1 MTNLLPADHLE
12 RTDAWGGVSSAMDYV
27 FRPSDVAGIQ
37 HALDLARQAG
47 VSVGFRGSGRSYG
60 DASINAEQVLV
71 DLTRMTRILAWDPER
86 GIIKVEP
93 GVTVAD
99 LWRYV
104 IGDGWWPPVV
114 PGTMFPSIGGCLAMN
129 VHGKNNW
136 HAGVLGEHVRQFT
149 ALLPTGEM
157 VTCTPDSVPELF
169 HAMIGGL
176 GLLGCFTEIELQM
189 ARIHS
194 GRLRVL
200 ARSEPD
206 MNAMLEDMEAL
217 KDEWNYLVGWV
228 DGIAG
233 GKGLGRGQIHAA
245 NYLEEGE
252 DRSPAQS
259 LRLENQD
266 LPDTFF
272 GVVPKS
278 IMWRFMHPMAN
289 NLGMR
294 LVNQG
299 RYLMGVRGHD
309 HVFEQSLAEFNF
321 LLDYIPH
328 WKRAYE
334 PDGLIQY
341 QCFIPKALAAD
352 AFAAILRHAQ
362 ARHLPPYLGVT
373 KRHRPDSF
381 LLSHAVDGY
390 SMALDFHVTRSNREQ
405 LARLTHDLD
414 QIVLNHDGRFY
425 FAKDST
431 LTPETARA
439 FLGRETIE
447 AFQRLKSRC
456 DPEGLLQSNLA
467 RRVFDFPG
475 IREIHHKDG
484 SSVAHLDRTVP

>member
-1 MTNLLPADHLE
+1 MTSPLPADHLE
-12 RTDAWGGVSSAMDYV
+12 RTDAWGGASSAMNYV
-27 FRPSDVAGIQ
+27 FRPSDGAGIRRV
-37 HALDLARQAG
+37 LELARQAG

-60 DASINAEQVLV
+60 DAAINAERVLI
-71 DLTRMTRILAWDPER
+71 DLTRMNRILAWDPQR
-86 GIIKVEP
+86 GIVRVEP

-136 HAGVLGEHVRQFT
+136 HAGVLGEHVRKFT
-149 ALLPTGEM
+149 ALLPSGEM
-157 VTCTPDSVPELF
+157 VTCTPESEPELF
-169 HAMIGGL
+169 RAMIGGL

-189 ARIHS
+189 TRIYS

-200 ARSEPD
+200 ARAERN
-206 MNAMLEDMEAL
+206 MKAMLGDMEAL

-233 GKGLGRGQIHAA
+233 GQALGRGQIHAA
-245 NYLEEGE
+245 NYLAAGE
-252 DRSPAQS
+252 DRFPTQS

-272 GVVPKS
+272 GVIPKS
-278 IMWRFMHPMAN
+278 IMWRFMRPLVN

-299 RYLMGVRGHD
+299 RYLMAVRGHD
-309 HVFEQSLAEFNF
+309 HLFEQSLAEFNF

-328 WKRAYE
+328 WKRAYG
-334 PDGLIQY
+334 PHGLIQY
-341 QCFIPKALAAD
+341 QCFIPQAAAAE
-352 AFAAILRHAQ
+352 AFAGILRLCQ
-362 ARHLPPYLGVT
+362 SRHLPPFLGVT

-381 LLSHAVDGY
+381 LLSHAVDGF
-390 SMALDFHVTRSNREQ
+390 SLALDFRVTRANRERLAQ
-405 LARLTHDLD
+405 LAHDLD
-414 QIVLNHDGRFY
+414 EVVLDHEGRFY

-431 LTPETARA
+431 LTPGTVSA
-439 FLGRETIE
+439 FLGRDALE
-447 AFQRLKSRC
+447 AFERLKSRC

-467 RRVFDFPG
+467 RRVFEPPTV
-475 IREIHHKDG
+475 REIPHKAAPPIEHLHH
-484 SSVAHLDRTVP
+484 TVP